1 MHGEQWND
9 EHKMKEAFLPL
20 EEDLSKSE
28 DSGPI
33 TTYNYS
39 LENKRENVPD
49 KFQGALIDISHLFS
63 K

>member
-28 DSGPI
+28 DSGQFLH
-33 TTYNYS
+33 TTTPLRIKEKMY
-39 LENKRENVPD
+39 
-49 KFQGALIDISHLFS
+49 QISF
-63 K
+63 KGR